1 MEGRHSA
8 SPEQRAGFFT
18 AQYNKGNDAF
28 GGRGQAGPTAGC
40 KKFWFPEVGDSPLQT
55 VSIII
60 NICVYYFEKQEE
72 RRLMAEE
79 GMEVGIAEGSLM
91 RLLPAPPTCV
101 PWRRQWGAPGTPR
114 RPRAVVSPPDL
125 HRSEAARQREAGS
138 TPTFWAHQS
147 RAQARA
153 PRLLSLG
160 HACSWQI
167 RLWPH

>member
-91 RLLPAPPTCV
+91 RLLPAPPPPVCHGEDSGGLPGPPEDPGLLCHPRTCTD
-101 PWRRQWGAPGTPR
+101 RRLQGSGRLEA
-114 RPRAVVSPPDL
+114 RPRSGLTNP
-125 HRSEAARQREAGS
+125 G
-138 TPTFWAHQS
+138 
-147 RAQARA
+147 
-153 PRLLSLG
+153 PRPVPLGCSLWDMPASG
-160 HACSWQI
+160 
-167 RLWPH
+167 R